1 MAQIEIKIKPD
12 GKIEAETFGVKG
24 KKCMDYL
31 KMIEK
36 LTNAKIYDSD
46 YTADYFEEENIVN
59 NNIENT
65 VLEDM

>member
-31 KMIEK
+31 KLIEQ
-36 LTNAKIYDSD
+36 LTNAKVYDSD
-46 YTADYFEEENIVN
+46 YTADYFEEEIINNSSVN
-59 NNIENT
+59 TLVE
-65 VLEDM
+65 EM

>member
-31 KMIEK
+31 KLIEQ
-36 LTNAKIYDSD
+36 LTNAKVYDSD
-46 YTADYFEEENIVN
+46 YTADYFEEEIIN
-59 NNIENT
+59 NSSANT
-65 VLEDM
+65 LVEEM